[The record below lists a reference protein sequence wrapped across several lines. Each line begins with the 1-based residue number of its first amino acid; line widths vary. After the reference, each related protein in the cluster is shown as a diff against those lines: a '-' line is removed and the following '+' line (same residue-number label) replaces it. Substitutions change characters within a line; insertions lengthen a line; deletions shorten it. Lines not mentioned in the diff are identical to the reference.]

1 MTSTTGRFAT
11 AEDAVGGARRE
22 LGRLYPV
29 VAGVVALGICL
40 WRIGTPTYWRDES
53 VSVVVGRSGV
63 SGIREFT
70 GRIDA
75 VHTLYY
81 LLIHLVTEV
90 GTSEVFT
97 RAPSA
102 VAAAL
107 AAAGIAV
114 LGRRLYSARAGLYG
128 GLLYG
133 LLPIT
138 SRYAEEVRQYALVS
152 AGAVLASYLLLRSL
166 DQQRLRAGWYIAY
179 AASMGLLGWLHLYA
193 LFLLPAHAV
202 TALLWDRRR
211 LHHLVAW
218 GLAAFAAVAA
228 VLPLVLV
235 ARGQEGA
242 QVSWLRRPGLAAP
255 YDYGLLVAGG
265 GRIVLLAL
273 AAAVVAGAVRLAG
286 RDHRNAAALV
296 VPWLIVP
303 FVVAWT
309 ISQAHP
315 VYHPR
320 YVLYCV
326 CALALLAGVG
336 LEAVTE
342 RLTGGLSVAVL
353 ALACL
358 AVAVLPAQ
366 LELREPR
373 SRPDDLRSLAA
384 VLRQRSRPGDAVLYV
399 PADQRVFATVYAD
412 AFARLDAAALHDHGR
427 DLPTDRFRTA
437 LGSRSRIWVVEIPP
451 PGHRYR
457 TPLPLRNLTALRRDG
472 RFTSTGSWAFGGVRL
487 ALYSRHGG

>member
-1 MTSTTGRFAT
+1 MTSTAGRPAT
-11 AEDAVGGARRE
+11 AENVARRE
-22 LGRLYPV
+22 GLGRVYPV
-29 VAGVVALGICL
+29 VAGVVTLGICM
-40 WRIGTPTYWRDES
+40 WRIGAPTYWRDES

-70 GRIDA
+70 GRVDA
-75 VHTLYY
+75 VHALYY
-81 LLIHLVTEV
+81 LLVHLVTEV
-90 GTSEVFT
+90 GTSEVVT

-128 GLLYG
+128 GLVYG
-133 LLPIT
+133 VLPIT

-166 DQQRLRAGWYIAY
+166 DQQRFRAGWYIAY
-179 AASMGLLGWLHLYA
+179 AVSMGLLGWLHLYA

-202 TALLWDRRR
+202 TALLWSRDRQR
-211 LHHLVAW
+211 LHHLAAW
-218 GLAAFAAVAA
+218 GVAALAAVAA
-228 VLPLVLV
+228 VSPLVVV

-255 YDYGLLVAGG
+255 YDYGLLVTGG
-265 GRIVLLAL
+265 GRIVLLVL
-273 AAAVVAGAVRLAG
+273 AAAIVAGVVRLSG
-286 RDHRNAAALV
+286 RDHRNGVALA

-303 FVVAWT
+303 FAAAWGL
-309 ISQAHP
+309 SQAHP

-326 CALALLAGVG
+326 CALALLAGMG

-342 RLTGGLSVAVL
+342 SLPVAAL
-353 ALACL
+353 ALTCL

-366 LELREPR
+366 LELREPGN
-373 SRPDDLRSLAA
+373 RPDDLRSLAA
-384 VLRQRSRPGDAVLYV
+384 ELRQRSRPGDAVLYV
-399 PADQRVFATVYAD
+399 PADRRVFATVYAD
-412 AFARLDAAALHDHGR
+412 AFARLDAAALHDHGK
-427 DLPTDRFRTA
+427 DLPTDRFKSA
-437 LGSRSRIWVVEIPP
+437 LGSRSRVWTVEIPP

-457 TPLPLRNLTALRRDG
+457 SPVPLRNLTALRQDG
-472 RFTSTGSWAFGGVRL
+472 RFASTGSWAFGGVRL
-487 ALYSRHGG
+487 ALYTRRH